1 MSGTVWLLIVIAVWV
16 ALQAWILPKL
26 GVPT

>member
-1 MSGTVWLLIVIAVWV
+1 MSETVWLLIVIAVWV